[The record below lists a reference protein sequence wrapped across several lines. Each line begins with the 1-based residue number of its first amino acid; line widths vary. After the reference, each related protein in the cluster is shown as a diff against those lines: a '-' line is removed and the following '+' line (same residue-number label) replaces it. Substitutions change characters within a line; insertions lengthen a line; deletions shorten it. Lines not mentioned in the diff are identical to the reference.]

1 MSVTASVIIVNY
13 NTLQLT
19 TACIHS
25 IIKHTRNVDF
35 EIILVDNNSTECNMS
50 ILTELFPQIVF
61 IQSYINLG
69 FAGGNNLGLLKAQGE
84 YVLLLNSDTELVN
97 DAISLAVA
105 RMKSDE
111 TIGALSTKLIYPDG
125 TPQPIAGRFPSLTT
139 ELFEL
144 FRLTKFESKENRRN
158 RLHAD
163 LLDYSIYTETDW
175 LWGAFLLIPSAVLK
189 QFPLQKL
196 HEDYF
201 MYYEDVQWC
210 YFIKHTLNRKV
221 VYTPEGIV
229 IHHIG
234 GSSTVKDP
242 WDNLKNKILPN
253 QYNFLIKT
261 HGYIYTYLF
270 YLIKIMHYYTLKGS
284 SNKNKGTEY
293 LKFLWNKHS

>member
-1 MSVTASVIIVNY
+1 MSVAVSIIIVNY

-25 IIKHTRNVDF
+25 IIQHTKNVDF

-50 ILTELFPQIVF
+50 ILTELFPQILF

-97 DAISLAVA
+97 DAISFAVT
-105 RMKSDE
+105 RMKSDD

-125 TPQPIAGRFPSLTT
+125 IPQPIAGRFPSLKT

-144 FRLTKFESKENRRN
+144 LRVTKFESKKNKRN

-175 LWGAFLLIPSAVLK
+175 LWGAFLLMPSVVLK
-189 QFPLQKL
+189 KFPLQKL

-201 MYYEDVQWC
+201 MYYEDVHWC
-210 YFIKHTLNRKV
+210 YFIKHNLKRKV

-242 WDNLKNKILPN
+242 WDNFKNKILPN
-253 QYNFLIKT
+253 QYKFLIKT

-270 YLIKIMHYYTLKGS
+270 YLY
-284 SNKNKGTEY
+284 
-293 LKFLWNKHS
+293 